1 MEIVVLGGG
10 CFWCT
15 EALYKQLKGVNTVVS
30 GYAGGHTK
38 DPTYEQMHYED
49 TGHAEVVQITFD
61 PKIISYREL
70 LEIFFAVHDPTT
82 PGRQGNDVG
91 KEYRSVILYID
102 ERQKAVA
109 EDVIKNFASQHW
121 EDPIV
126 TELKKLDMF
135 YPAEDYHQNFF
146 EKNPEQAYC
155 QVVINPKLAKFRQ
168 KFPKKLKT

>member
-1 MEIVVLGGG
+1 
-10 CFWCT
+10 
-15 EALYKQLKGVNTVVS
+15 VS

-126 TELKKLDMF
+126 TELK
-135 YPAEDYHQNFF
+135 
-146 EKNPEQAYC
+146 
-155 QVVINPKLAKFRQ
+155 
-168 KFPKKLKT
+168 